1 MPVHIAAPTV
11 IPGVGEKV
19 IRELV
24 GNINTGTAE
33 LSVARMTSPPGW
45 EEPAQTP
52 EFDEVTV
59 VLEGSVV
66 VEHDGGSITVR
77 PGEAVLARA
86 GERVR
91 YSTPEGAEYVA
102 ICVPASVRTPPPGR
116 LVTKELTCAGTSER
130 STTAAGRTRE
140 EIQAALSTSARW
152 RDAEAVAG
160 ERGRLRRAV
169 ASRPH
174 HRAPLATWSPRPRD
188 RRLKPSAAAL
198 AATCASDGSP
208 AV

>member
-1 MPVHIAAPTV
+1 MPVHVAAPTV
-11 IPGVGEKV
+11 IAGVGEKV

-24 GNINTGTAE
+24 GNVNTGTAE

-91 YSTPEGAEYVA
+91 YSTPQGAEYVA
-102 ICVPASVRTPPPGR
+102 ICVPAFSPGSVH
-116 LVTKELTCAGTSER
+116 
-130 STTAAGRTRE
+130 
-140 EIQAALSTSARW
+140 
-152 RDAEAVAG
+152 RDE
-160 ERGRLRRAV
+160 
-169 ASRPH
+169 
-174 HRAPLATWSPRPRD
+174 
-188 RRLKPSAAAL
+188 
-198 AATCASDGSP
+198 
-208 AV
+208 